1 MNTYTVYR
9 IRLDG
14 TLTNKEHLN
23 NVDEL
28 NTWIADVYGRF
39 ANILIVSD
47 RTSKTI
53 TMTDNGDWFE
63 IVKGA
68 EQ

>member
-1 MNTYTVYR
+1 MNTFTVYR

-14 TLTNKEHLN
+14 TLTSKEHLN